1 MKPSEL
7 RNMTHEELK
16 HKELQLSE
24 ELFNLRM
31 RKALGQV
38 ENPMKIPATKRDI
51 ARVKTILGET
61 EA

>member
-1 MKPSEL
+1 
-7 RNMTHEELK
+7 MTHDELK